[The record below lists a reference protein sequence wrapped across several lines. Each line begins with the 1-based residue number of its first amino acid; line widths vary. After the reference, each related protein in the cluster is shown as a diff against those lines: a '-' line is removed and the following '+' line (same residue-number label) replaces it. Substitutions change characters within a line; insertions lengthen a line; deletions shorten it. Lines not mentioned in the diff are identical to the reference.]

1 MDIVDSQVHLGPGGA
16 AEMSLFASV
25 RGGSF
30 TSARSYS
37 WLRYCGVYQ

>member
-1 MDIVDSQVHLGPGGA
+1 LQ
-16 AEMSLFASV
+16 SLFASV

-30 TSARSYS
+30 TSARSYY